1 MRHYILWSMSIVEQ
15 LEASG
20 EVLSPVVR
28 AATEQLEKTVA
39 ELRERVRELEARLAQ
54 NSTNSSKPPSSDP
67 PGVVR
72 PGKKPK
78 GRKRGGQPGHRGHH
92 RRMLAPERVDE
103 VVLHTPESCER
114 CGHSLAGAEE
124 GRPVHVHQVIE
135 LPPIRAEV
143 KEHRRVCLR
152 CPKCSAL
159 TRARL
164 PVEVG
169 GKHFGPR
176 LTGLAG
182 VLAGYYRMSRRSMVD
197 LLGRLLDVP
206 APSLGST
213 EACTQETSA
222 ALEAAYQEVQA
233 EVRASQWAGVDET
246 PWKLCGEKRWL
257 WVGVAER
264 ATVFRVR
271 ESRGA
276 KELKEFLGEFDG
288 IVSSDRWCAY
298 QIYDRRQLCWAHLI
312 RNFRKLGLRGGKAAE
327 FAVRGEKVCDR
338 VFERW
343 RSFREGTVERDELK
357 RGMET
362 IQASFL
368 RLVQRGAES
377 INRKVAS
384 MCRNLLKLW
393 PALWTFLDEPIEL
406 TNNAAERALRKAV
419 LWRKGCFG
427 NQSEAGLRYA
437 ERILSITATCQQQ
450 QVHPLDFV
458 ARSIAALRSGG
469 PAPTLLPGT

>member
-1 MRHYILWSMSIVEQ
+1 MSIVEQ
-15 LEASG
+15 LEAAG
-20 EVLSPVVR
+20 EVLSPAVG
-28 AATEQLEKTVA
+28 AALKGLEATVA
-39 ELRERVRELEARLAQ
+39 KHEERIRELEARLAQ
-54 NSTNSSKPPSSDP
+54 NSTNTSKPPSSDP

-78 GRKRGGQPGHRGHH
+78 GKKPGGQPGHRGHH
-92 RRMLAPERVDE
+92 RMLLPPERVDE

-114 CGHSLAGAEE
+114 CGHSLAGTEE

-143 KEHRRVCLR
+143 KEHRMVCLR

-159 TRARL
+159 TRGRL
-164 PVEVG
+164 PAEVG

-182 VLAGYYRMSRRSMVD
+182 VLAGYYRISRRSITD

-222 ALEAAYQEVQA
+222 ALETAYQEVQA
-233 EVRASQWAGVDET
+233 EVRTSRWAGVDET
-246 PWKLCGEKRWL
+246 PWKLRGDKMWL

-264 ATVFRVR
+264 ATMFRVS

-276 KELKEFLGEFDG
+276 KELRAFLGEYDG
-288 IVSSDRWCAY
+288 VVSSDRWCAY

-312 RNFRKLGLRGGKAAE
+312 RNFRKLGLRGGKATE
-327 FAVRGEKVCDR
+327 FAIQGEAVCDR

-357 RGMET
+357 RGMKS
-362 IQASFL
+362 IRASFL
-368 RLVQRGAES
+368 RLLKCGAES
-377 INRKVAS
+377 INKKVAS

-393 PALWTFLDEPIEL
+393 PALWTFLDEPIEP

-437 ERILSITATCQQQ
+437 ERILSITATCQQR

-458 ARSIAALRSGG
+458 AHSIAALRSGS
-469 PAPTLLPGT
+469 PSPTLLPGT

>member
-1 MRHYILWSMSIVEQ
+1 MSIAEQ
-15 LEASG
+15 LEAAG
-20 EVLSPVVR
+20 EVLTPAIR
-28 AATEQLEKTVA
+28 AALEQLE
-39 ELRERVRELEARLAQ
+39 ELAALVPVMQERIRELEARLAQ

-92 RRMLAPERVDE
+92 RMVLPPERVE
-103 VVLHTPESCER
+103 AVEHVPETCEH

-124 GRPVHVHQVIE
+124 GRPVQLHQVVE

-143 KEHRRVCLR
+143 KEHRMACLR
-152 CPKCSAL
+152 CPKCSKQ
-159 TRARL
+159 TRAPL
-164 PVEVG
+164 PAEVG

-176 LTGLAG
+176 LSALAG
-182 VLAGYYRMSRRSMVD
+182 LLAGHYRMSRRSVVD

-213 EACTQETSA
+213 EACTQETSD
-222 ALEAAYQEVQA
+222 ALEAAYREVHSQ
-233 EVRASQWAGVDET
+233 VRSSEWSGVDET
-246 PWKLCGEKRWL
+246 PWKLRGKKMWL
-257 WVGVAER
+257 WVGVGHR
-264 ATVFRVR
+264 ATVFHLGR
-271 ESRGA
+271 SRGA
-276 KELKEFLGEFDG
+276 GELKTFLGDFEG

-298 QIYDRRQLCWAHLI
+298 QIYERRQLCWAHLP

-327 FAVRGEKVCDR
+327 FAAEGEKVCDR

-343 RSFREGTVERDELK
+343 RRFREGSLDREALK
-357 RGMET
+357 REMSPVRR
-362 IQASFL
+362 AFR
-368 RLVQRGAES
+368 RLVEHGAKS
-377 INRKVAS
+377 INKRVAGL
-384 MCRNLLKLW
+384 CRNLLKLW
-393 PALWTFLDEPIEL
+393 ASLWTFLDEPVEL

-427 NQSEAGLRYA
+427 SQSEAGLRYA
-437 ERILSITATCQQQ
+437 ERILSVSATCQQQ

-458 ARSIAALRSGG
+458 ALSIAALRAGK
-469 PAPTLLPGT
+469 PAPTLLANST

>member
-1 MRHYILWSMSIVEQ
+1 MWPMSIIEQ
-15 LEASG
+15 LEAAG
-20 EVLSPVVR
+20 EVLSPAVR
-28 AATEQLEKTVA
+28 AAIQGLEATVA
-39 ELRERVRELEARLAQ
+39 LLQERVRELEARLAQ

-92 RRMLAPERVDE
+92 RALLPPERVEE
-103 VVLHTPESCER
+103 VEHVPEACEH
-114 CGHSLAGAEE
+114 CGHSLADAEE
-124 GRPVHVHQVIE
+124 GRPVHVHQVVE
-135 LPPIRAEV
+135 LPPVRAEV
-143 KEHRRVCLR
+143 KEHRMMCLR
-152 CPKCSAL
+152 CAKCSKL

-164 PVEVG
+164 PAEVG

-176 LTGLAG
+176 LTALAG
-182 VLAGYYRMSRRSMVD
+182 LLVGHYRMSRRSAVD

-222 ALEAAYQEVQA
+222 ALLPAYREA
-233 EVRASQWAGVDET
+233 EVEVRQSDWAGVDET
-246 PWKLCGEKRWL
+246 PWKLRGKKQWL
-257 WVGVAER
+257 WVATAKR
-264 ATVFRVR
+264 ATLFHLGR
-271 ESRGA
+271 SRGA
-276 KELKEFLGEFDG
+276 EELRGFLGSAYGG

-298 QIYDRRQLCWAHLI
+298 QIYSRRQVCWAHLP

-327 FAVRGEKVCDR
+327 FAEQGEKVCDR

-343 RSFREGTVERDELK
+343 RDFREGSLDREGLK
-357 RGMET
+357 REMSQ
-362 IQASFL
+362 IQASF
-368 RLVQRGAES
+368 RRVVERGAKS
-377 INRKVAS
+377 INKRVAGLS
-384 MCRNLLKLW
+384 RNLLKLW
-393 PALWTFLDEPIEL
+393 PSLWTFLDEPIEL

-437 ERILSITATCQQQ
+437 ERILSISATCQQQ

-458 ARSIAALRSGG
+458 ALSIAALRSGE
-469 PAPTLLPGT
+469 PAPKLLPAGA

>member
-1 MRHYILWSMSIVEQ
+1 MWLMSLVEQ

-20 EVLSPVVR
+20 EVLSPAVR
-28 AATEQLEKTVA
+28 AAIELLETTVA
-39 ELRERVRELEARLAQ
+39 RLEERVRELEAQLKQ
-54 NSTNSSKPPSSDP
+54 NSTNSSKPPSSDAP
-67 PGVVR
+67 WTVR

-78 GRKRGGQPGHRGHH
+78 GKKRGGQPGHRGHH
-92 RRMLAPERVDE
+92 RMILPPERVEE
-103 VVLHTPESCER
+103 VEHVPEACGH

-124 GRPVHVHQVIE
+124 GRPVQVHQVVE

-143 KEHRRVCLR
+143 KEHRMVCLR
-152 CPKCSAL
+152 CPKCSGL
-159 TRARL
+159 TRAPL

-176 LTGLAG
+176 LTALAG
-182 VLAGYYRMSRRSMVD
+182 LLAGHYRMSRRSVVD

-222 ALEAAYQEVQA
+222 ALESAYQEVQA
-233 EVRASQWAGVDET
+233 EVRSSSWAGVDET
-246 PWKLCGEKRWL
+246 PWKLCGKKMWL
-257 WVGVAER
+257 WVGVANR
-264 ATVFRVR
+264 ATMFHMGQ
-271 ESRGA
+271 SRGA
-276 KELKEFLGEFDG
+276 QELRRFLGEFGG

-298 QIYDRRQLCWAHLI
+298 QIYDWRQLCWAHLI

-327 FAVRGEKVCDR
+327 FAAAGEKVCDQ

-343 RSFREGTVERDELK
+343 RRFREGSLERDALK
-357 RGMET
+357 RGMSSV
-362 IQASFL
+362 QASFL
-368 RLVQRGAES
+368 RLVKRGAKS
-377 INRKVAS
+377 INKKVAGL
-384 MCRNLLKLW
+384 CRNLLRLW
-393 PALWTFLDEPIEL
+393 PSLWTFLDEPIEL

-437 ERILSITATCQQQ
+437 ERILSISATCQQQ
-450 QVHPLDFV
+450 RTHPLDFV
-458 ARSIAALRSGG
+458 ALSIAALRSGN
-469 PAPTLLPGT
+469 PAPKLLPAT